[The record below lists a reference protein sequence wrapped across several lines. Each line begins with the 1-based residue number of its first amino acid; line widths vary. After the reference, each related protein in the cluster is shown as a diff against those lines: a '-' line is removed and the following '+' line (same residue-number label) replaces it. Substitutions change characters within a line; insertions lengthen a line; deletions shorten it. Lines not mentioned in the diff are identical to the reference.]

1 MYAQVI
7 IDIAHAKVDHVFSYQ
22 VPEDMEIAP
31 GDRVLVPFGKGN
43 TPKEGYIIDI
53 SEETAYRAGKIK
65 TILKKEDTFSAFLPE
80 QIELA
85 KWMAVSYH
93 CFMVDALRLMIPAQL
108 RGPRVKELA
117 ARGKR
122 RKKGPG
128 TGGNTSTDQPSGKD
142 CCPRAVRI
150 LSRSTLCSGT
160 A

>member
-7 IDIAHAKVDHVFSYQ
+7 IDIAHAKIDHVFSYQ
-22 VPEDMEIAP
+22 VPEGMEIAP

-80 QIELA
+80 QIQLA

-108 RGPRVKELA
+108 RGQRVKEKRIEVISLA
-117 ARGKR
+117 
-122 RKKGPG
+122 
-128 TGGNTSTDQPSGKD
+128 KD
-142 CCPRAVRI
+142 MD
-150 LSRSTLCSGT
+150 
-160 A
+160 

>member
-65 TILKKEDTFSAFLPE
+65 TI
-80 QIELA
+80 
-85 KWMAVSYH
+85 
-93 CFMVDALRLMIPAQL
+93 
-108 RGPRVKELA
+108 
-117 ARGKR
+117 
-122 RKKGPG
+122 
-128 TGGNTSTDQPSGKD
+128 
-142 CCPRAVRI
+142 
-150 LSRSTLCSGT
+150 
-160 A
+160 